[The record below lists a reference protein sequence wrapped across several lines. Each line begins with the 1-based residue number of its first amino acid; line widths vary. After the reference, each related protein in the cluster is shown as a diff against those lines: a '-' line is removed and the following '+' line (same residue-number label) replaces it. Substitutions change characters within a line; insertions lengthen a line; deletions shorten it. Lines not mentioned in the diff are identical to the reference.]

1 MSLKWEQT
9 NKARL
14 NKGGN
19 NDAESQVESTKGDHD
34 YESMRSFGNSFKDYF
49 SSTSDSDSEESDA
62 EESDYDLVCPD
73 MQPDVVCEK

>member
-1 MSLKWEQT
+1 MSLKWKQT

-19 NDAESQVESTKGDHD
+19 NDAESQVESTKDDHD
-34 YESMRSFGNSFKDYF
+34 YESMRSFGDSFKDYF

-62 EESDYDLVCPD
+62 ERIRL
-73 MQPDVVCEK
+73 